1 MLTTQDFYGPTF
13 VNPYIVPKLNQGF
26 LANIQVNGA
35 LTGDCLQIANA
46 FNDYYSNVG
55 PNLDLALGPT
65 NIDPMD
71 YMESM
76 SIPEMM
82 SFSTTTAWHISKTVS
97 DLKEVGAGLDGVS
110 TKLIKGLLPSIL
122 TELTHLINLCIT
134 KSVFPRILKLALI
147 TPIYKA
153 GTRTLFSNYR
163 SISILPAISKILES
177 VMYDQLITFISSNN
191 IFYDFPFGFR
201 QKHSTDMPISLLHEF
216 ITANMADRHKAAA
229 IYLDLA
235 RAFDTVNVN
244 ILLNK
249 LSVYGIRGS
258 AHDFLKSYLTSRA
271 QKLKVNDIISEARN
285 TTCGVPQG
293 SLLGPLLFLM
303 YINDL
308 YKACH
313 DAKILLFADDTVLL
327 YPAPTLTEL
336 QITISRSFPKIYN
349 WLHANR

>member
-1 MLTTQDFYGPTF
+1 MLRLTIRHAKKKYFQDQFRKHAY
-13 VNPYIVPKLNQGF
+13 NPRLLWTNLRECTHRTKVKPGLPSQF
-26 LANIQVNGA
+26 EVNGA
-35 LTGDCLQIANA
+35 LTDNCLQIANA

-97 DLKEVGAGLDGVS
+97 DLKEVGAGLDDVS

-147 TPIYKA
+147 TPTYKA

-163 SISILPAISKILES
+163 PISILPSISKILES

-191 IFYDFPFGFR
+191 ILYDFQFGFR
-201 QKHSTDMPISLLHEF
+201 QKHSTYMPISLLHEF
-216 ITANMADRHKAAA
+216 IIANMADRHKAAA
-229 IYLDLA
+229 IY
-235 RAFDTVNVN
+235 
-244 ILLNK
+244 I
-249 LSVYGIRGS
+249 
-258 AHDFLKSYLTSRA
+258 
-271 QKLKVNDIISEARN
+271 
-285 TTCGVPQG
+285 P
-293 SLLGPLLFLM
+293 
-303 YINDL
+303 
-308 YKACH
+308 
-313 DAKILLFADDTVLL
+313 
-327 YPAPTLTEL
+327 
-336 QITISRSFPKIYN
+336 
-349 WLHANR
+349 